1 MSHSYLALPR
11 CPCRVLPHCWVLG
24 RTYAA
29 QHSSPIARLSPC
41 TGTPPPPTHKI
52 LRIQFK
58 VKNKAGCLL
67 WWTKYE
73 TRSVNMYFWQESLY
87 IYVPLVGYQARSVF
101 GAVPTF
107 ISLESLCSLRVYK
120 KKNITLNFLFLN
132 LGECI
137 LQNNLCL
144 MLIWLFATDL

>member
-1 MSHSYLALPR
+1 MMN
-11 CPCRVLPHCWVLG
+11 
-24 RTYAA
+24 
-29 QHSSPIARLSPC
+29 
-41 TGTPPPPTHKI
+41 KI
-52 LRIQFK
+52 R
-58 VKNKAGCLL
+58 NKKCKHVFL
-67 WWTKYE
+67 
-73 TRSVNMYFWQESLY
+73 TREP

-137 LQNNLCL
+137 LNEYLL
-144 MLIWLFATDL
+144 AK